1 MVRQEYRSYA
11 HPLKFPQKSTK
22 KLLKLEKYLMRE
34 KFLVISIH
42 GPMQSHLVRI
52 TRKYNRPYKLF
63 VSFSCAILEANTC
76 ACLQFFTQLSKEN
89 N

>member
-34 KFLVISIH
+34 KFLH
-42 GPMQSHLVRI
+42 HFNTWTNAI
-52 TRKYNRPYKLF
+52 TSSTYNPK
-63 VSFSCAILEANTC
+63 I
-76 ACLQFFTQLSKEN
+76 
-89 N
+89 